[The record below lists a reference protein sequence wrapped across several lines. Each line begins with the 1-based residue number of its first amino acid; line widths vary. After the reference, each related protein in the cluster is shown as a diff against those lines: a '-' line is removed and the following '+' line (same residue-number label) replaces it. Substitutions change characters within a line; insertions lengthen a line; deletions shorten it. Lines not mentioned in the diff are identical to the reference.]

1 MSQIS
6 SHTELAV
13 FICLGIGCLLIFAFF
28 QYKSKSS
35 VAKTLRRLLFLLIA
49 LVGIGLLTLRPVQ
62 TLETDKQRALVEA
75 THITDEHTYSSI
87 HELLAHRAELYGE
100 IQLDPIHTNLAD
112 LEIGAKQF
120 SVKPSVDSSSWGI
133 TDLSI
138 PNRIVENEP
147 WQLSGYTSIGTSRIS
162 IKNQLS
168 DKSTSSGVEDGQFTL
183 TTSSPFAGHQLYD
196 LIAYD
201 KLGDSISYT
210 IPVEVVTDEPWQLM
224 ALTSFPSFE
233 LNALKNFWVDEG
245 NGFFWRSSVSTGRY
259 RTSSV
264 NTSVSELN
272 TVNRQVLR
280 SFDFLLI
287 DIPTWNQ
294 LNAQERKT
302 INGQVSTQGLG
313 LMLIPTDVNQQAVDV
328 NHPSIINY
336 DENQE
341 SSPASQYSF
350 GSGWQNIR
358 SGSGTY
364 GRYQDYGLGRRLIL
378 SHDKTYQHVL
388 ADQDDQYDRI
398 WSSILS
404 VAFNSYQST
413 SKILTEQWVWAGEHT
428 DLYLITDQPISGD
441 ILLNDSVK
449 IEPIPN
455 PHIDHTYQLTLWP
468 EPEYNTLSFN
478 DEQLRFY
485 AHHATDWPMVRLQQQ
500 AKALALTESQEITDK
515 HEYNEPYPPFYGLVL
530 VIIGLGLLWIDERL
544 YS

>member
-1 MSQIS
+1 M
-6 SHTELAV
+6 
-13 FICLGIGCLLIFAFF
+13 
-28 QYKSKSS
+28 
-35 VAKTLRRLLFLLIA
+35 IA

-62 TLETDKQRALVEA
+62 TLETDKQRALVGA

-168 DKSTSSGVEDGQFTL
+168 DKSTSSTVEDGQFTL

-233 LNALKNFWVDEG
+233 LNALKNFWVEEG

-302 INGQVSTQGLG
+302 VNGQVSTCL
-313 LMLIPTDVNQQAVDV
+313 LYTS
-328 NHPSIINY
+328 PS
-336 DENQE
+336 
-341 SSPASQYSF
+341 P
-350 GSGWQNIR
+350 R
-358 SGSGTY
+358 
-364 GRYQDYGLGRRLIL
+364 
-378 SHDKTYQHVL
+378 
-388 ADQDDQYDRI
+388 DR
-398 WSSILS
+398 
-404 VAFNSYQST
+404 
-413 SKILTEQWVWAGEHT
+413 G
-428 DLYLITDQPISGD
+428 
-441 ILLNDSVK
+441 
-449 IEPIPN
+449 
-455 PHIDHTYQLTLWP
+455 
-468 EPEYNTLSFN
+468 
-478 DEQLRFY
+478 
-485 AHHATDWPMVRLQQQ
+485 
-500 AKALALTESQEITDK
+500 
-515 HEYNEPYPPFYGLVL
+515 
-530 VIIGLGLLWIDERL
+530 
-544 YS
+544 

>member
-1 MSQIS
+1 M
-6 SHTELAV
+6 
-13 FICLGIGCLLIFAFF
+13 
-28 QYKSKSS
+28 
-35 VAKTLRRLLFLLIA
+35 
-49 LVGIGLLTLRPVQ
+49 
-62 TLETDKQRALVEA
+62 
-75 THITDEHTYSSI
+75 
-87 HELLAHRAELYGE
+87 
-100 IQLDPIHTNLAD
+100 AD

-210 IPVEVVTDEPWQLM
+210 IPVKVVTDEPWQLM

-272 TVNRQVLR
+272 TVNRQALR

-328 NHPSIINY
+328 NHPSICLLY
-336 DENQE
+336 T
-341 SSPASQYSF
+341 SPSPRDA
-350 GSGWQNIR
+350 
-358 SGSGTY
+358 
-364 GRYQDYGLGRRLIL
+364 
-378 SHDKTYQHVL
+378 
-388 ADQDDQYDRI
+388 
-398 WSSILS
+398 
-404 VAFNSYQST
+404 
-413 SKILTEQWVWAGEHT
+413 
-428 DLYLITDQPISGD
+428 
-441 ILLNDSVK
+441 
-449 IEPIPN
+449 
-455 PHIDHTYQLTLWP
+455 
-468 EPEYNTLSFN
+468 TLS
-478 DEQLRFY
+478 RMPSS
-485 AHHATDWPMVRLQQQ
+485 A
-500 AKALALTESQEITDK
+500 
-515 HEYNEPYPPFYGLVL
+515 
-530 VIIGLGLLWIDERL
+530 
-544 YS
+544 